1 MEFQTPLNQAHS
13 QVRKAENFLKTRK
26 FDEAVELQDKIV
38 ELLREAL
45 AEARN
50 AGLETSI
57 RAQIEFHLKQKEVI
71 RVKAARWEEFCL
83 AVAALQ
89 VRMNVSGDGSADA
102 DGLQVETFRLILL
115 WLVIKILLLGLNI
128 PNFPRDG
135 VLVGTPP
142 SGDPGGGHRPQPA
155 QHRQQDAEG
164 RQNHNRGITDGQ
176 QSPAEDGGVNVRR
189 AGNLQEREF

>member
-1 MEFQTPLNQAHS
+1 M
-13 QVRKAENFLKTRK
+13 KTRK

-57 RAQIEFHLKQKEVI
+57 RAQIDFHLKQKEVI

-102 DGLQVETFRLILL
+102 EATTIDDDAVRIMKDMVRNPFEDDTAIRSE
-115 WLVIKILLLGLNI
+115 
-128 PNFPRDG
+128 RDI
-135 VLVGTPP
+135 TPA
-142 SGDPGGGHRPQPA
+142 D
-155 QHRQQDAEG
+155 
-164 RQNHNRGITDGQ
+164 T
-176 QSPAEDGGVNVRR
+176 
-189 AGNLQEREF
+189 

>member
-57 RAQIEFHLKQKEVI
+57 RAQIDFHLKQKEVI

-102 DGLQVETFRLILL
+102 DGLQVETFPAYT
-115 WLVIKILLLGLNI
+115 GLAYNQNI
-128 PNFPRDG
+128 ASRTQYSEPSKRRSPCWNTSEWGPWWR
-135 VLVGTPP
+135 PP
-142 SGDPGGGHRPQPA
+142 SPA
-155 QHRQQDAEG
+155 
-164 RQNHNRGITDGQ
+164 
-176 QSPAEDGGVNVRR
+176 SPAPATRCRR
-189 AGNLQEREF
+189 TTKS